1 MIDRPPFN
9 KAVYLFCVITL
20 DFRSNRKEQR
30 RVNEYLRKE
39 VKLLKA
45 LQGIS
50 YKEIAE
56 FLEIRQDSLYN
67 WLCGYYDLGTQKQK
81 RLNEIIETLKE

>member
-1 MIDRPPFN
+1 MND
-9 KAVYLFCVITL
+9 K
-20 DFRSNRKEQR
+20 
-30 RVNEYLRKE
+30 LRKD

-56 FLEIRQDSLYN
+56 LLEIRQDSFYN
-67 WLCGYYDLGTQKQK
+67 WIKGYYEFGEERQN
-81 RLNEIIETLKE
+81 RLIEIICCLKE

>member
-1 MIDRPPFN
+1 MN
-9 KAVYLFCVITL
+9 
-20 DFRSNRKEQR
+20 
-30 RVNEYLRKE
+30 NELRKQ

-56 FLEIRQDSLYN
+56 YLEIKVNSLYS
-67 WLCGYYDLGTQKQK
+67 WLRGNYDFSEK
-81 RLNEIIETLKE
+81 RLAMLQNVITNLKEK

>member
-1 MIDRPPFN
+1 MD
-9 KAVYLFCVITL
+9 
-20 DFRSNRKEQR
+20 
-30 RVNEYLRKE
+30 YLRDE

-56 FLEIRQDSLYN
+56 YLEMPPKSFYN
-67 WLCGYYDLGTQKQK
+67 WLKG
-81 RLNEIIETLKE
+81 

>member
-1 MIDRPPFN
+1 MND
-9 KAVYLFCVITL
+9 K
-20 DFRSNRKEQR
+20 
-30 RVNEYLRKE
+30 LRKD

-56 FLEIRQDSLYN
+56 LLEIRQDSFYN
-67 WLCGYYDLGTQKQK
+67 WLKGYYEFGEERQN
-81 RLNEIIETLKE
+81 RLTEVICCLKE

>member
-1 MIDRPPFN
+1 M
-9 KAVYLFCVITL
+9 
-20 DFRSNRKEQR
+20 
-30 RVNEYLRKE
+30 NENLRKE

-56 FLEIRQDSLYN
+56 FLEIRQDSFYN
-67 WLCGYYDLGTQKQK
+67 WLKGYYEFSEERQR
-81 RLNEIIETLKE
+81 RLLDVIACLKE

>member
-1 MIDRPPFN
+1 MND
-9 KAVYLFCVITL
+9 K
-20 DFRSNRKEQR
+20 
-30 RVNEYLRKE
+30 LRKE

-56 FLEIRQDSLYN
+56 FLEIRQDSFYN
-67 WLCGYYDLGTQKQK
+67 WLKGYYEFSEERQR
-81 RLNEIIETLKE
+81 RLLDVIACLKE

>member
-1 MIDRPPFN
+1 MND
-9 KAVYLFCVITL
+9 K
-20 DFRSNRKEQR
+20 
-30 RVNEYLRKE
+30 LRKD

-56 FLEIRQDSLYN
+56 LLEIRQDSFYN
-67 WLCGYYDLGTQKQK
+67 WLKGYYEFGEERQH
-81 RLNEIIETLKE
+81 RLVEIICCLKE

>member
-1 MIDRPPFN
+1 MN
-9 KAVYLFCVITL
+9 K
-20 DFRSNRKEQR
+20 K
-30 RVNEYLRKE
+30 LREE

-56 FLEIRQDSLYN
+56 YLEIRADSLYS
-67 WLCGYYDLGTQKQK
+67 WLAEYYDFGEKRIAQLQK
-81 RLNEIIETLKE
+81 IIASLKE

>member
-1 MIDRPPFN
+1 MN
-9 KAVYLFCVITL
+9 
-20 DFRSNRKEQR
+20 
-30 RVNEYLRKE
+30 NELRKQ

-56 FLEIRQDSLYN
+56 YLEIKVNSLYS
-67 WLCGYYDLGTQKQK
+67 WLRGNYDFSEK
-81 RLNEIIETLKE
+81 RLSMLQNVITNLKEK